1 MSLTL
6 ASLEAPDF
14 ITSPDNPIQYVA
26 QFEELRDTTFENGE
40 WVIVDNRH
48 FYNCQFVRCHL
59 VYAGGLFG
67 FYNCEVGWEAVLSLT
82 GAAKRGQVISDA
94 FTRDM
99 EDVPVPF
106 RG

>member
-1 MSLTL
+1 MNLTL

-14 ITSPDNPIQYVA
+14 IHSPDNPTKYVA
-26 QFEELRDTTFENGE
+26 QFEELRDATFDNGE

-48 FYNCQFVRCHL
+48 FYNCKFVQCHL

-67 FYNCEVGWEAVLSLT
+67 FYNCEVGFEVVLSLT
-82 GAAKRGQVISDA
+82 GAAKRGQVLFDA
-94 FTRDM
+94 FNKDI
-99 EDVPVPF
+99 ENVPIPF